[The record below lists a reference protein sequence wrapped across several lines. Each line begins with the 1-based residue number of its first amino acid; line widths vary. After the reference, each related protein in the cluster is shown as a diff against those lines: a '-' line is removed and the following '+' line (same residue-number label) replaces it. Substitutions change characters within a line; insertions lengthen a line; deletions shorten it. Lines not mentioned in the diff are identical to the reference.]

1 MTPFHFIHFT
11 HTPSHEKKPALETH
25 KDHNLFPGKEIETVG
40 QDCHFG
46 IREMK

>member
-1 MTPFHFIHFT
+1 MQE
-11 HTPSHEKKPALETH
+11 SYLLCWVDEKKPALETH